1 MSQILSPDDLLQLK
15 EAILEELQI
24 INGDIPSDEVQKL
37 LLGFASKRGDFSLFE
52 EQLVRKIITG
62 NENGKL
68 PSEQLREQI
77 IRNNYLLNNVSIE
90 QEISRNAKGSI
101 IFDKSKSLPIFLTV
115 DRSNL
120 RFKKSKI
127 KYTFDVNF
135 SEFLINV
142 NNTDELIDQLKD
154 QIENLKNK
162 IATLELDK
170 TTIKTTLTS
179 VELDNTDLRNNIDEL
194 NQLLEET
201 SLEFQELEISKQD
214 EINLIQ
220 NEAQALI
227 LDATNRL
234 AEKQTEF
241 ALFKNKVELIFTVSK
256 TYEEIVESFKKLGIG
271 V

>member
-24 INGDIPSDEVQKL
+24 INGDIPSDEIQKL

-62 NENGKL
+62 DENGKL

-77 IRNNYLLNNVSIE
+77 IRNNYLLNATSTQESIT
-90 QEISRNAKGSI
+90 RNAKGGI
-101 IFDKSKSLPIFLTV
+101 VFDKSISSPIFLTV
-115 DRSNL
+115 DRANL

-127 KYTFDVNF
+127 KYTFDINF

-162 IATLELDK
+162 IAILETDK
-170 TTIKTTLTS
+170 STIKTTLTS
-179 VELDNTDLRNNIDEL
+179 VELDNVDLRNNIDEL
-194 NQLLEET
+194 NQLLEE
-201 SLEFQELEISKQD
+201 SSIEFQELEVSKQE

-241 ALFKNKVELIFTVSK
+241 TLFKNKVELIFTVSK
-256 TYEEIVESFKKLGIG
+256 TYEEIIENFKKIGIG
-271 V
+271 A